1 MIASMKVMFFGKPD
15 IYGDQREYNRL
26 IEGSKEQFGDDSVT
40 VHDSDSRDSIAI
52 LEIYQVFNTPAVL
65 VCREDG
71 SPVAIWQHTLPTL
84 SDISYFYQSER

>member
-1 MIASMKVMFFGKPD
+1 MIASMRVMFFGEPD
-15 IYGDQREYNRL
+15 TYSNQRDYQRL
-26 IEGSKEQFGDDSVT
+26 VEDSKEQFGADYVSE
-40 VHDSDSRDSIAI
+40 HDSDSRDSIAT
-52 LEIYQVFNTPAVL
+52 LQIYQVFNTPAVL